1 MEFVSEY
8 SLLKY
13 YFANGEILPQRKS
26 LLLSIILHSAGS
38 LWLAGALAKFMWEL
52 HQITDRMD
60 LFSHVKENQ
69 EMLNLTWSTIVDTLN
84 IKPMTLI

>member
-1 MEFVSEY
+1 
-8 SLLKY
+8 
-13 YFANGEILPQRKS
+13 
-26 LLLSIILHSAGS
+26 
-38 LWLAGALAKFMWEL
+38 LAKFMWEL